1 MPSASKNIG
10 CSNTSYKYTIS
21 VSWSESS
28 PSVTNNTSKI
38 TASGSMSASNVAFSA
53 NTVYNYYLRLYWH
66 DNRTNKDTLFASSG
80 VFHSCGMGYGSR
92 SVSGSITVTHKDDGS
107 LSGYVK
113 MKFES
118 PSTSG
123 GWAPVTSWVQ
133 TANTALTTIARAS
146 SFSFSS
152 YSNLG
157 SAVNITIDRKSTSF
171 THIVQYSFAGSAAAT
186 VTSNA
191 ATSSTFTPPISLA
204 TQIPNSTT
212 GSLTVYVTTM
222 NGSTQI
228 GSTVTKSVNLGVPSS
243 VVPTMG
249 APTVTRIDNSVPS
262 DWGIYVKGFSQVKIA
277 MTSVAGSYGST
288 ITSYSIV
295 GPNLVGNE
303 STYTSTVIQE
313 SGTLT
318 YTCKITDSR
327 GRIATK
333 TVQIQVVDY
342 SIPSMTVS
350 AVRCD
355 SSGTV
360 IADGTYLLV
369 TANYSIANV
378 SGKNSVASKSVI
390 CNGVSNTEF
399 GDANP
404 FVLAANVSIGSAYV
418 LTAKVTDALGKSAEA
433 SVTIPTSE
441 RIMNVRA
448 NKKGLAIGKF
458 SEKDA
463 FEVAW
468 PTYFENNVHIDGD
481 LGITGTL
488 VSKGRSVFTKET
500 YVHAAAGTPGTS
512 GYIKFAQIE
521 ITATY
526 VDSPISIGIVQRH
539 KRSPVKLYITFNGG
553 NTTDPSLSNS
563 YFVFDGDDDYNI
575 YISAIAG
582 TSKWDLYIEKSD
594 AWDGVTFIDY
604 TANIADMGGKHTL
617 TWLDEQV
624 NTLPETGYQIATNIN
639 NLTRYNAS
647 AAIDPNTTIYPLI
660 LTNHANKPAA
670 SKYPD
675 HYWYIQTFFY
685 AEKHSTSI
693 KAQIALPY
701 GDYLSMYHRNVIPS
715 SGAWTPWTRLV
726 NANETGVTRYNASA
740 AIDPNTTI
748 YPLILTNHANKPAAS
763 KYPDHYWYIQTFFY
777 AEKHSTSIKAQ
788 IALPYGDYLSMYHRN
803 VIPSSGA
810 WTPWTRLVN
819 ANETGVLMVRGTTTT
834 TAQDFVIHTA
844 ATVRSMFRSAYPWV
858 PSGFGITNGMVLA
871 VYNNGHR
878 EASYAHFYAAHQKA
892 NGDFVCCTSGTGN
905 KRVNYCYFLNYYP
918 AHNPSY

>member
-38 TASGSMSASNVAFSA
+38 TASGSMSASNVSFSA
-53 NTVYNYYLRLYWH
+53 STVYNYYLRLYWH
-66 DNRTNKDTLFASSG
+66 DNRTNTDTLFASSG

-107 LSGYVK
+107 LNGYVK

-146 SFSFSS
+146 SFTFSS

-191 ATSSTFTPPISLA
+191 ATSSTFTPPLSLA
-204 TQIPNSTT
+204 SQIPNSTT

-228 GSTVTKSVNLGVPSS
+228 GSTVSKSVNLGVPSS

-249 APTVTRIDNSVPS
+249 APTATRIDNSVPS
-262 DWGIYVKGFSQVKIA
+262 EWGVYVKGFSQVKIA

-295 GPNLVGNE
+295 GPSLVGNE
-303 STYTSTVIQE
+303 STYISTAIQE

-327 GRIATK
+327 GRTATK

-342 SIPSMTVS
+342 SIPSMAVS

-355 SSGTV
+355 SSGTE

-369 TANYSIANV
+369 TANYSIASV

-418 LTAKVTDALGKSAEA
+418 LTAKVTDALGKSAQA

-468 PTYFENNVHIDGD
+468 PTYFENDVNVHGGVEISNT
-481 LGITGTL
+481 LG
-488 VSKGRSVFTKET
+488 VSGLSKFLQGT
-500 YVHAAAGTPGTS
+500 YVHWGTGVNGTAGYWKMCQIKISQPYRNLPIKIVIAQRRQRTPASIYIMFESSGGVDPTLNGSNFTFEGDDNYNIYIVKSATSTWDLYVQKAESWDSIGVLEYSTNFGYMNDANLVTWTNEQVSSLPS
-512 GYIKFAQIE
+512 GYIK
-521 ITATY
+521 
-526 VDSPISIGIVQRH
+526 
-539 KRSPVKLYITFNGG
+539 
-553 NTTDPSLSNS
+553 
-563 YFVFDGDDDYNI
+563 
-575 YISAIAG
+575 
-582 TSKWDLYIEKSD
+582 
-594 AWDGVTFIDY
+594 
-604 TANIADMGGKHTL
+604 
-617 TWLDEQV
+617 
-624 NTLPETGYQIATNIN
+624 ATNLS
-639 NLTRYNAS
+639 NLTRYVS
-647 AAIDPNTTIYPLI
+647 TGLDPNTTIYPLI

-670 SKYPD
+670 SKYPQ

-685 AEKHSTSI
+685 AEKYSTSI
-693 KAQIALPY
+693 KAQIAMPY
-701 GDYLSMYHRNVIPS
+701 GDYLSIYHRNVIPS
-715 SGAWTPWTRLV
+715 TGSWTPWMRLV
-726 NANETGVTRYNASA
+726 NA
-740 AIDPNTTI
+740 D
-748 YPLILTNHANKPAAS
+748 
-763 KYPDHYWYIQTFFY
+763 
-777 AEKHSTSIKAQ
+777 
-788 IALPYGDYLSMYHRN
+788 
-803 VIPSSGA
+803 
-810 WTPWTRLVN
+810 
-819 ANETGVLMVRGTTTT
+819 ETGVLMVRGTTITN
-834 TAQDFVIHTA
+834 DGEFVIHTA
-844 ATVRSMFRSAYPWV
+844 ATVRSMFCSAYPWI
-858 PSGFGITNGMVLA
+858 PSDFSVTNGMVLA

-878 EASYAHFYAAHQKA
+878 EASYANVYAAHQKA
-892 NGDFVCCTSGTGN
+892 NGDFVCCTSAAGR
-905 KRVNYCYFLNYYP
+905 KRINYCYFLNYFS
-918 AHNPSY
+918 AHNPDY